1 MFDRAAY
8 QLESGKMQSFAFPG
22 GYPIFYVAKDSG
34 ILCPDCAGLPECQQA
49 TPDCPDDAQWFI
61 IGADCNYEDP
71 ALFCDHC
78 GKRIESAYCEDPPVA
93 PPVAD
98 ETENLDC
105 METGD
110 LQVYSE
116 NTSNP
121 TPLREYAASK
131 ARAQT
136 ARLAGKIPE
145 ALELESACDR
155 IYKQLPASLQW

>member
-1 MFDRAAY
+1 MFKRADY

-22 GYPIFYVAKDSG
+22 GYPVYYVAKDCG
-34 ILCPDCAGLPECQQA
+34 ILCPDCASLPECAQA
-49 TPDCPDDAQWFI
+49 TPDDTQWFLV
-61 IGADCNYEDP
+61 GADCNYEDT

-78 GKRIESAYCEDPPVA
+78 GNRIESAYCEDS

-105 METGD
+105 MTTGD

-121 TPLREYAASK
+121 APLREYAASK

-136 ARLAGKIPE
+136 TRLAGRIPE